1 MEGVEA
7 GGDEVV
13 GRVGDNEGEEGER
26 GRVRDN
32 GGKDTSLI
40 DHRMF
45 AGAISQNA
53 LEK

>member
-7 GGDEVV
+7 GGDEVA
-13 GRVGDNEGEEGER
+13 GRVGDDEGEEGER